1 MARKRMISPSMWES
15 LSFSELSDF
24 SKLVFISLISH
35 ADDEGRGMAKAATVT
50 NVTFPNDENRRVAD
64 VKKALSEIAL
74 KMSVQFYSV
83 DGREYYAMTNWL
95 DYQKIDKP
103 TKSKLPPPPFVGE
116 RGSYTQNEKFDDY
129 SGSTRGAVGESS
141 PPNIIEDNRIE
152 DNNTSNSA
160 CAREK
165 NMSEF
170 EIRFKAFCKRWGIV
184 VDSYSS
190 LIADFDFD
198 KLDKAYSESRT
209 YLQDK
214 DGHPFAQSLDWIIR
228 NYQTIIGGRK
238 FKDKTVQSDNRKQGI
253 IDRWEAV
260 AERYAREENDNDEDN

>member
-1 MARKRMISPSMWES
+1 MTFTIIQNAVTESFTIKDWERPNFYLIFS
-15 LSFSELSDF
+15 VVVQVVVLS
-24 SKLVFISLISH
+24 K
-35 ADDEGRGMAKAATVT
+35 
-50 NVTFPNDENRRVAD
+50 
-64 VKKALSEIAL
+64 
-74 KMSVQFYSV
+74 
-83 DGREYYAMTNWL
+83 
-95 DYQKIDKP
+95 
-103 TKSKLPPPPFVGE
+103 
-116 RGSYTQNEKFDDY
+116 
-129 SGSTRGAVGESS
+129 
-141 PPNIIEDNRIE
+141 
-152 DNNTSNSA
+152 
-160 CAREK
+160 
-165 NMSEF
+165 
-170 EIRFKAFCKRWGIV
+170 IV